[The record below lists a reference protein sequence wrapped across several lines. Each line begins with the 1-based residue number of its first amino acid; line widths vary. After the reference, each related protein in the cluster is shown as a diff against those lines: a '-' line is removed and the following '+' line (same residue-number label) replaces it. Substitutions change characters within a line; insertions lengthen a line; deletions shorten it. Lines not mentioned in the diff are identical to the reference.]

1 MEERKIACPHCG
13 EEMNIELQLQNIE
26 KIELGIGIKVFK
38 KKEDD
43 KKKSAAKKK
52 N

>member
-13 EEMNIELQLQNIE
+13 EEMKIELQIQNIE

-38 KKEDD
+38 KKEEE
-43 KKKSAAKKK
+43 KKKPAKK

>member
-13 EEMNIELQLQNIE
+13 EEMKIELQIQNIE

-38 KKEDD
+38 KKEEE
-43 KKKSAAKKK
+43 KKKTSKK